1 MKDAVGQMCKK
12 GRTIG
17 LAGGVLVV
25 TCLTAANAY
34 APVAPKGVWIA
45 SGVQGAVFVVVDG
58 RQMRVRDGVGIPN
71 DLMVVT
77 APGSQVRLTRNGET
91 IDVAPDTQIVV
102 HDRTDKEFT
111 HVWQYSGS
119 VTVEA
124 NREQVKH
131 FAVETPYVAAV
142 VKGTIFQVS
151 TGRTGSQT
159 RVDRGRVEVVDFRDK
174 QKVDVLPGQSAH
186 VTATSGL
193 NVSGVGQIQRITT
206 YAAPNAAATAASAA
220 ATSVTAVSSVTGVS
234 PAAAASAVAA
244 VSPSAA
250 AAVSAAT
257 NNPSAS
263 GFNKQNAAGSP
274 GGNNGGY
281 GNNGGNGGYGNS
293 GGFGGNGNNSG
304 DGGNG
309 NSGGYGG
316 NGNGGGYGG
325 NGNNGGS
332 GNNGGGNGN
341 NGGGGGGSKNGG
353 GGNAGAHDYSFGRS
367 SYNNADSVSNGGIGG
382 NGYNK
387 QNDRN

>member
-1 MKDAVGQMCKK
+1 MKEAVGQMCKK

-34 APVAPKGVWIA
+34 AQVAPKGVWTA

-174 QKVDVLPGQSAH
+174 QKVDVLPGQSAR

-293 GGFGGNGNNSG
+293 GG
-304 DGGNG
+304 
-309 NSGGYGG
+309 
-316 NGNGGGYGG
+316 YGG

-332 GNNGGGNGN
+332 GNNGGGNGNNGGGSNGGGNGN